1 MREPGWPDEL
11 DAVRVV
17 YTRGYDAIPEDIS
30 EAVIGEVRYLLTV
43 QAGPTSTTVGGE
55 SVAFASPA
63 ATMPPAW
70 TRAVDRYRLHR
81 GDMP

>member
-17 YTRGYDAIPEDIS
+17 YTRGYDAIS

-43 QAGPTSTTVGGE
+43 QPGPTSMTVDGE

-63 ATMPPAW
+63 ATIPLAW

-81 GDMP
+81 EDMP